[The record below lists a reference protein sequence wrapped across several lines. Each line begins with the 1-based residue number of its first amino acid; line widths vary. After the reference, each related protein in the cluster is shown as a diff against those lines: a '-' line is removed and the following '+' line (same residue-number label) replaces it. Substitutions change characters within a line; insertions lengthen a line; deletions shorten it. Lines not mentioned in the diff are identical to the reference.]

1 MRTERVARALL
12 ATALAVG
19 SGCAA
24 AHASSRS
31 WVISRPPPTP
41 TTQHT
46 YSLNQLIRL
55 ALSISPQN
63 HAAEA
68 QLRQARLSTRLV
80 RSQYAPQIDFKT
92 LAGMQ
97 HTPLAIPRTVSR
109 RGYFISHA
117 QEVLPSLELKWL
129 LFDFGR
135 RRGQLQAARQ
145 QARAAAASFSGE
157 REKLV
162 FEVTRAYF
170 TATSA
175 QGKVHAA
182 KQALQAALL
191 TEQAV
196 VDQRRHGRATVVQ
209 VAEAHRQSAAM
220 RLRKTQAEGDAR
232 TAFANLLATVGM
244 SPDAHFSLVVPGD
257 ASVAQ
262 TPLQPLRAELDRAM
276 RDRPDIRAAQS
287 QVLAAEAN
295 VTTAHAA
302 YRPTIGLKVSV
313 FQNIG
318 RTSSDGS
325 PYSRIDREGNSVFL
339 SFQLPLADGG
349 ARATHVAIANAKE
362 SQAEDALAATKDT
375 AARQVVQSWNDLR
388 TSLDNRRQARDYAH
402 AAALAYQASLDA
414 YRHGLSSINAL
425 SDDEAA
431 LARAEA
437 SQQAADADVLIAHAA
452 LDLAT
457 GTQVSP

>member
-1 MRTERVARALL
+1 
-12 ATALAVG
+12 
-19 SGCAA
+19 
-24 AHASSRS
+24 
-31 WVISRPPPTP
+31 
-41 TTQHT
+41 
-46 YSLNQLIRL
+46 
-55 ALSISPQN
+55 
-63 HAAEA
+63 
-68 QLRQARLSTRLV
+68 
-80 RSQYAPQIDFKT
+80 
-92 LAGMQ
+92 
-97 HTPLAIPRTVSR
+97 
-109 RGYFISHA
+109 
-117 QEVLPSLELKWL
+117 
-129 LFDFGR
+129 
-135 RRGQLQAARQ
+135 
-145 QARAAAASFSGE
+145 
-157 REKLV
+157 
-162 FEVTRAYF
+162 
-170 TATSA
+170 
-175 QGKVHAA
+175 
-182 KQALQAALL
+182 
-191 TEQAV
+191 
-196 VDQRRHGRATVVQ
+196 VVQ

-287 QVLAAEAN
+287 RVLAAEAN

-431 LARAEA
+431 LSKAEA